1 MRRRL
6 RASPR
11 QRGSPSLCPERPP
24 RSGGWHR
31 PPPHLGST
39 RHPSGPQC
47 PPRTPSPGP
56 ASEPLGLGEDAQGGV
71 FTGRWH
77 DTVSVTGPWGTR
89 GFQALH
95 FWVFSSCPFFLSVC
109 NLYREAV
116 PWPRPLPLWHR
127 WRNMH
132 QGSWTLWVG
141 KFGAGE
147 PALWALHS
155 WLLLAASPDAPQLPR
170 PGPPTPALTAEAAP
184 WRGRGCC
191 SPGPCAARAAA
202 AAPAAPT
209 AGFPERAQ
217 PSAGPRAG
225 PAGALLPVASGGG
238 RGDLP
243 PPGPTEQP
251 QGVTKENRPLSVLQV
266 GKPRLREA
274 GNQRWLWDTTGG
286 QGAPAGCS
294 LGSPG
299 GFYNV
304 LTPWPHPGTT
314 GS

>member
-1 MRRRL
+1 M
-6 RASPR
+6 PR
-11 QRGSPSLCPERPP
+11 EGCLQDDGTTQSQSLVHGGPGVSKPFI
-24 RSGGWHR
+24 SGF
-31 PPPHLGST
+31 LALV
-39 RHPSGPQC
+39 
-47 PPRTPSPGP
+47 PSPFLF
-56 ASEPLGLGEDAQGGV
+56 AT
-71 FTGRWH
+71 FTGRLCP
-77 DTVSVTGPWGTR
+77 GPDHFRYGT
-89 GFQALH
+89 
-95 FWVFSSCPFFLSVC
+95 
-109 NLYREAV
+109 
-116 PWPRPLPLWHR
+116 
-127 WRNMH
+127 
-132 QGSWTLWVG
+132 
-141 KFGAGE
+141 AGE
-147 PALWALHS
+147 ICTKGPGPFGWGNLGPGSQLS
-155 WLLLAASPDAPQLPR
+155 GPCTVGSSSPPPLTPPQLPR

-225 PAGALLPVASGGG
+225 PAGALLPAASGGG
-238 RGDLP
+238 RGDSP

-274 GNQRWLWDTTGG
+274 GNQRRLWDTTGG